1 MKHNFIAQVIV
12 LSTKKDIKKI
22 KKNRLKYEKMTTDF
36 LNDVIWQYPPEF
48 FETLHLSDVKITK
61 FDTKQHKIFANLSV
75 SAEYKQD
82 TPIPIAQREFCILV
96 SSSIPVAP
104 TIRIISHTDPQPLQQ
119 DNAQIT
125 DSCEDIL
132 DKTTNESESLDQ
144 DKKKASEPSY
154 EAFKEAIDE
163 LNGLVGLD
171 EVKET
176 INELIAAATIRL
188 IRNDKGIPNEPQK
201 LYMIF
206 RGNPGSA
213 KTTVARLLC
222 KILYNCRAIPENK
235 FVECGRAD
243 IIGKYVGWTAQMVK
257 EKIQQAR
264 GGIIFIDEAYSLIG
278 EGNDYG
284 SEAINTIVQEM
295 ENDNSGTIFIFAG
308 YPKQMDEFITQN
320 EGLRSRIPYI
330 LDFPDY
336 STEELMEILARMANQ
351 KNYIPTPD
359 AMDKCKETIKKAL
372 AEKNFGN
379 GRFVRNMLDKAI
391 AKQATRLISK
401 YNSEEFTEKLLVTLE
416 PEDFRPEKT
425 RLKPNSIKFNMA

>member
-36 LNDVIWQYPPEF
+36 LNDFILQCPLEF
-48 FETLHLSDVKITK
+48 FETLHLSNVKITK
-61 FDTKQHKIFANLSV
+61 IDTKQHKIFANLSV

-82 TPIPIAQREFCILV
+82 TPIPIAQREFCFLV
-96 SSSIPVAP
+96 FCCIPVNP
-104 TIRIISHTDPQPLQQ
+104 NIRIISHIDQQQLQQ
-119 DNAQIT
+119 DETT
-125 DSCEDIL
+125 D
-132 DKTTNESESLDQ
+132 ESESLNQ

-201 LYMIF
+201 LHMIF

-336 STEELMEILARMANQ
+336 STEELMEILTRMANQ

-401 YNSEEFTEKLLVTLE
+401 YNSEDFTEKLLVTLE
-416 PEDFRPEKT
+416 PEDFKPEKAKNKT
-425 RLKPNSIKFNMA
+425 NCIKFNK